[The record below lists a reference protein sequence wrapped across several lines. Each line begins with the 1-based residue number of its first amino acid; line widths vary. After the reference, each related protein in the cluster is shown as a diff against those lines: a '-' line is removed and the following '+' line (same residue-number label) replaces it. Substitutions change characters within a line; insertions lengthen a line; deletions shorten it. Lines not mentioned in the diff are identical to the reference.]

1 MRSKGYTKYFHPK
14 KAWSKIV
21 EAELGEMH
29 AESYCEG
36 LNRLSRL
43 G

>member
-14 KAWSKIV
+14 KAWSKMFEEELV
-21 EAELGEMH
+21 ERI